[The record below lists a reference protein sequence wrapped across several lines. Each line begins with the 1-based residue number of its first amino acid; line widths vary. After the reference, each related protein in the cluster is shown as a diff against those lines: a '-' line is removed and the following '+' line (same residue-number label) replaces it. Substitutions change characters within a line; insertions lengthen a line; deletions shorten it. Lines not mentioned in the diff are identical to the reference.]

1 MAKSKKTIINKK
13 NMKEF
18 EYNDK
23 IIEDLGLTE
32 MQILN
37 IISVWYV
44 NGMMPDI
51 IQNEDGWE
59 LDELVDERFWLLFE
73 EKKIIK
79 KATIIKNYYETTKTR
94 RFKRIN

>member
-1 MAKSKKTIINKK
+1 
-13 NMKEF
+13 MKEF

-59 LDELVDERFWLLFE
+59 LDELVDDRFWSLLE
-73 EKKIIK
+73 EKKLIK
-79 KATIIKNYYETTKTR
+79 KAKKLL
-94 RFKRIN
+94 

>member
-1 MAKSKKTIINKK
+1 
-13 NMKEF
+13 MKEL
-18 EYNDK
+18 EYNEN

-32 MQILN
+32 MQVLN

-59 LDELVDERFWLLFE
+59 LDELVDTIFWDLFE
-73 EKKIIK
+73 DEKM
-79 KATIIKNYYETTKTR
+79 IKNIKL
-94 RFKRIN
+94 

>member
-1 MAKSKKTIINKK
+1 
-13 NMKEF
+13 MKEL
-18 EYNDK
+18 EYNEN

-59 LDELVDERFWLLFE
+59 LDELVDTIFWDLFE
-73 EKKIIK
+73 DEKM
-79 KATIIKNYYETTKTR
+79 IKNIKL
-94 RFKRIN
+94 

>member
-1 MAKSKKTIINKK
+1 
-13 NMKEF
+13 MKEF

-32 MQILN
+32 MQVLN
-37 IISVWYV
+37 IISIWYV

-59 LDELVDERFWLLFE
+59 LDELVDNRFWQLFE
-73 EKKIIK
+73 EEKLIK
-79 KATIIKNYYETTKTR
+79 DSLWIIKN
-94 RFKRIN
+94 

>member
-59 LDELVDERFWLLFE
+59 LDELVDNRFWLLFE
-73 EKKIIK
+73 EKKLIK
-79 KATIIKNYYETTKTR
+79 K
-94 RFKRIN
+94 

>member
-1 MAKSKKTIINKK
+1 
-13 NMKEF
+13 MKEL
-18 EYNDK
+18 EYNEN

-37 IISVWYV
+37 IISRWYV

-59 LDELVDERFWLLFE
+59 LDELVDNIFWDLFDD
-73 EKKIIK
+73 EKM
-79 KATIIKNYYETTKTR
+79 IKNIKL
-94 RFKRIN
+94 

>member
-1 MAKSKKTIINKK
+1 
-13 NMKEF
+13 MKEF

-32 MQILN
+32 MQVLN
-37 IISVWYV
+37 IISIWYV

-59 LDELVDERFWLLFE
+59 LDELVDNRFWQLFE
-73 EKKIIK
+73 EEKLIK
-79 KATIIKNYYETTKTR
+79 DSLWITR
-94 RFKRIN
+94 N

>member
-1 MAKSKKTIINKK
+1 
-13 NMKEF
+13 MKEF
-18 EYNDK
+18 EYNEK

-59 LDELVDERFWLLFE
+59 LDELVDDRFWSLLE
-73 EKKIIK
+73 EKKLIK
-79 KATIIKNYYETTKTR
+79 KAKKLL
-94 RFKRIN
+94 

>member
-1 MAKSKKTIINKK
+1 MKK
-13 NMKEF
+13 F
-18 EYNDK
+18 EYNEK

-51 IQNEDGWE
+51 IQNEDGCE
-59 LDELVDERFWLLFE
+59 LNELVDDRFWSLLE
-73 EKKIIK
+73 EKKLIK
-79 KATIIKNYYETTKTR
+79 KAKKLL
-94 RFKRIN
+94 

>member
-1 MAKSKKTIINKK
+1 MKK
-13 NMKEF
+13 F
-18 EYNDK
+18 EYNEK

-59 LDELVDERFWLLFE
+59 LDELVDDRFWSLLE
-73 EKKIIK
+73 EKKLIK
-79 KATIIKNYYETTKTR
+79 KAKKLL
-94 RFKRIN
+94 

>member
-1 MAKSKKTIINKK
+1 
-13 NMKEF
+13 MKEF

-32 MQILN
+32 MQVLN
-37 IISVWYV
+37 IISIWYV

-59 LDELVDERFWLLFE
+59 LDELVDNRFWQLFE
-73 EKKIIK
+73 EEKLIK
-79 KATIIKNYYETTKTR
+79 ALWIIKNQ
-94 RFKRIN
+94 I

>member
-1 MAKSKKTIINKK
+1 
-13 NMKEF
+13 MKEF

-59 LDELVDERFWLLFE
+59 LDELVDERFWSLLE
-73 EKKIIK
+73 EKKLIK
-79 KATIIKNYYETTKTR
+79 KAKKLL
-94 RFKRIN
+94 

>member
-1 MAKSKKTIINKK
+1 
-13 NMKEF
+13 MKEL
-18 EYNDK
+18 EYNEN

-51 IQNEDGWE
+51 IQNEDGLE
-59 LDELVDERFWLLFE
+59 LDELVDNIFWDLFE
-73 EKKIIK
+73 DEKM
-79 KATIIKNYYETTKTR
+79 IKNIKL
-94 RFKRIN
+94 

>member
-1 MAKSKKTIINKK
+1 
-13 NMKEF
+13 MKEF

-59 LDELVDERFWLLFE
+59 LDELVDERFWSLLE

-79 KATIIKNYYETTKTR
+79 KAKKLL
-94 RFKRIN
+94 

>member
-51 IQNEDGWE
+51 IQNEDGCE
-59 LDELVDERFWLLFE
+59 LDELVDERFWLLLE

-79 KATIIKNYYETTKTR
+79 K
-94 RFKRIN
+94 